1 MYEVELQRI
10 LDASKN
16 NALTFF
22 VGAGVSALSHAPNW
36 KTLIDT
42 ICDELGRPRKE
53 EYSSDE
59 YLQIPQ
65 MFFYSINKN
74 QKKYL
79 KFVEEK
85 IQSEELSPNIIHR
98 EMLRLNPA
106 SFITTN
112 YDSLLENAA
121 SDYCQSY
128 KVISCDNDVPT
139 IFGDKYI
146 LKIHGDFQ
154 SENIVLKEEDYL
166 NYSDNFKLIE
176 TLVKSI
182 FATNTV
188 VFIGY
193 SLNDYNIKMILNWT
207 KTLLKDRFRNPLFF
221 HSSNKQLSQEEL
233 LYHQSRGL
241 SVIESRKWIDSE
253 EYLPRY
259 RVLFDSI
266 RKQSSFSLEG
276 KSEDEAFLMLY
287 NLLAS
292 LDSLQALRVEDVSK
306 RLRPYVHIEDDGI
319 ILSSPK
325 DCILIKKFFD
335 IHGLSIAEQ
344 NDLPYDVQSKYL
356 TIVSV
361 LKKARINRFEENFR
375 IECFINDG
383 SFADLNCISFHFAEM
398 HRFCLKEYNK
408 YQTNYKKAFYLSRL
422 CRFDEAFFL
431 FNDVATKS
439 FKEKD
444 YLIYYFAESNCIR
457 LRRVID
463 NLQQLYHCYNI
474 DKIESILSLDTEFEN
489 VFERLPTEFKSANE
503 NLKDIHSVNLLYRYS
518 YEAFVAS
525 QKMQHAFDSD
535 SIEFGL
541 TSSNKAICRINDYL
555 HFFLGNGIVCDIFSE
570 YKTTVKNLMSQLIHK
585 CAIQEKKRMNPTFF
599 DNSSDKVSFDEVDFY
614 CIVTCF
620 NEKEIRIVLEKNEIK
635 TLVFQNRERI
645 ELAVNNL
652 IGFYEQDIKN
662 EHHFINRNDLEYKIK
677 SMLMLLRYMDISQ
690 DLVDRVCEFILSY
703 EFNHIYINDKI
714 LFLDRQLER
723 RKRYSTNTSKVIED
737 KLIDYIDKN
746 ISAFMKNES
755 FSLFS
760 TNSDIG
766 YANLVYYISPNQ
778 VYQSHRLSIRINK
791 ILHNSISDL
800 YSDIANYYYDYVSK
814 YQKAQI
820 TAWAKRKINDKF
832 DMELF
837 LILVKGTSSVE
848 VKSYDSLIS
857 FLKED
862 IKRKT
867 KKDVNGVFVDNGR
880 DKFSELNQVGV
891 WCFLGAIKKVY
902 FKEFLGHSALFDFFF
917 EYTKFDFSKF
927 EVSWLLRFPTHVLE
941 KISEKKTVKNK
952 IRGLIKGVLEKR
964 SINDSEYRRLQT
976 ILVEYFC

>member
-266 RKQSSFSLEG
+266 RKQSSFSL
-276 KSEDEAFLMLY
+276 
-287 NLLAS
+287 
-292 LDSLQALRVEDVSK
+292 
-306 RLRPYVHIEDDGI
+306 
-319 ILSSPK
+319 
-325 DCILIKKFFD
+325 
-335 IHGLSIAEQ
+335 
-344 NDLPYDVQSKYL
+344 
-356 TIVSV
+356 
-361 LKKARINRFEENFR
+361 
-375 IECFINDG
+375 
-383 SFADLNCISFHFAEM
+383 
-398 HRFCLKEYNK
+398 
-408 YQTNYKKAFYLSRL
+408 
-422 CRFDEAFFL
+422 
-431 FNDVATKS
+431 
-439 FKEKD
+439 
-444 YLIYYFAESNCIR
+444 
-457 LRRVID
+457 
-463 NLQQLYHCYNI
+463 
-474 DKIESILSLDTEFEN
+474 
-489 VFERLPTEFKSANE
+489 
-503 NLKDIHSVNLLYRYS
+503 
-518 YEAFVAS
+518 
-525 QKMQHAFDSD
+525 
-535 SIEFGL
+535 
-541 TSSNKAICRINDYL
+541 
-555 HFFLGNGIVCDIFSE
+555 
-570 YKTTVKNLMSQLIHK
+570 
-585 CAIQEKKRMNPTFF
+585 
-599 DNSSDKVSFDEVDFY
+599 
-614 CIVTCF
+614 
-620 NEKEIRIVLEKNEIK
+620 
-635 TLVFQNRERI
+635 
-645 ELAVNNL
+645 
-652 IGFYEQDIKN
+652 
-662 EHHFINRNDLEYKIK
+662 
-677 SMLMLLRYMDISQ
+677 
-690 DLVDRVCEFILSY
+690 
-703 EFNHIYINDKI
+703 
-714 LFLDRQLER
+714 
-723 RKRYSTNTSKVIED
+723 
-737 KLIDYIDKN
+737 
-746 ISAFMKNES
+746 
-755 FSLFS
+755 
-760 TNSDIG
+760 
-766 YANLVYYISPNQ
+766 
-778 VYQSHRLSIRINK
+778 
-791 ILHNSISDL
+791 
-800 YSDIANYYYDYVSK
+800 
-814 YQKAQI
+814 
-820 TAWAKRKINDKF
+820 
-832 DMELF
+832 
-837 LILVKGTSSVE
+837 
-848 VKSYDSLIS
+848 
-857 FLKED
+857 
-862 IKRKT
+862 
-867 KKDVNGVFVDNGR
+867 
-880 DKFSELNQVGV
+880 
-891 WCFLGAIKKVY
+891 
-902 FKEFLGHSALFDFFF
+902 
-917 EYTKFDFSKF
+917 
-927 EVSWLLRFPTHVLE
+927 
-941 KISEKKTVKNK
+941 
-952 IRGLIKGVLEKR
+952 
-964 SINDSEYRRLQT
+964 
-976 ILVEYFC
+976 